1 MDLLNTIRERKTKK
15 THRKPANAIVVWWL
29 GIVPRL
35 SFFLAGLLGVLLCL
49 GLFFGFRSCYYKR
62 NPHFMVAPQAIN
74 IMGNATITRAYILE
88 CFGMNQPRNGYEL
101 VTSDIVERLQTQMPL
116 VKNVQMTYVQG
127 DRVDLWVEE
136 RMPLA
141 RIAGDN
147 RPPLFVD
154 EEGVIFTFARSSG
167 NYPEIGGFDLP
178 EEMMPG
184 NRLPEQLHCMLRLLL
199 TVSNTAEYFNSA
211 VKRVMLLGLDPDDG
225 LVVTLVDG
233 RKITIAWENMSTE
246 TETSEAMLQ
255 RIRNVSIALK
265 SNVARGLKH
274 FNAMAADRVTM
285 SE

>member
-1 MDLLNTIRERKTKK
+1 MDSLNTIRERKTKK
-15 THRKPANAIVVWWL
+15 THRKPANAIVVCL
-29 GIVPRL
+29 RGIVSRL

-74 IMGNATITRAYILE
+74 IMGNATISRAYILE

-184 NRLPEQLHCMLRLLL
+184 SRLPEQLHCMLRLLL

-255 RIRNVSIALK
+255 RIRNVSIVLK
-265 SNVARGLKH
+265 SNAARGLKH